1 MLLLFF
7 FTGLAFSGFEV
18 DFLAEEPDGTDSVDD
33 DEEPA
38 ADDDDEEPADD
49 DDDEE
54 PADDDEKPAD
64 DDDEKPADDDE
75 TTSTGETKGDRLNGG
90 MGK

>member
-7 FTGLAFSGFEV
+7 FTGLAFLGFEV

-38 ADDDDEEPADD
+38 DDDDEEPADDDDEEPADD
-49 DDDEE
+49 D
-54 PADDDEKPAD
+54 
-64 DDDEKPADDDE
+64 E
-75 TTSTGETKGDRLNGG
+75 TTSTGEREID
-90 MGK
+90 

>member
-7 FTGLAFSGFEV
+7 FTGLAFLGFEV

-38 ADDDDEEPADD
+38 DDDDDEEPADD

-54 PADDDEKPAD
+54 PADDDEEPAD
-64 DDDEKPADDDE
+64 DDEEPADDE

-90 MGK
+90 MAK